1 MNHPLISPRI
11 ECLLHLYFH
20 TLLNY
25 TVHFCET
32 LGAKSSGLILCPGGV
47 DRGGKIQAE
56 KGKLWQ
62 AKYLIGA
69 KQLAVFPVFFYICC
83 MSKKF
88 SNINRLQ
95 ATVCP
100 WKINHTQGGAERFQW
115 ELFWYDMLSNSAL
128 QRVMDQVNTYV
139 PLWDPGFI

>member
-1 MNHPLISPRI
+1 MNQPLISPRI
-11 ECLLHLYFH
+11 ERVLHLYFH
-20 TLLNY
+20 TFLNY
-25 TVHFCET
+25 TVHLCET

-56 KGKLWQ
+56 KGILWQ

-69 KQLAVFPVFFYICC
+69 KQLAVFPVLYICC

-100 WKINHTQGGAERFQW
+100 WKIIQTQLGGGECFQRDFFLVW
-115 ELFWYDMLSNSAL
+115 LAVKLSPAISNGIINIRVADKYLF
-128 QRVMDQVNTYV
+128 
-139 PLWDPGFI
+139 F